1 MNDTEENDAFLI
13 DHIRRT
19 QIVRNDRTTKSRFTR
34 KKRHAEELKRFQNN
48 VKKALSNNDA
58 NQIRAEG
65 SKDKRIKASF
75 IREIKLTH
83 SKNGC
88 H

>member
-1 MNDTEENDAFLI
+1 VKTTTPSKLKQKSRNRKKKKTTLNDA
-13 DHIRRT
+13 
-19 QIVRNDRTTKSRFTR
+19 QR
-34 KKRHAEELKRFQNN
+34 KADSLARKRHAEEKLNNAKPDQNRGSED
-48 VKKALSNNDA
+48 KK
-58 NQIRAEG
+58 
-65 SKDKRIKASF
+65 IKASF